1 MVQITNFMHP
11 TEVSKTSFGIV
22 NNREWIIKTREGL
35 ISKYGI
41 ESNFE
46 IRIADGMIALFGNI
60 PKVEAAH

>member
-1 MVQITNFMHP
+1 MNP

-22 NNREWIIKTREGL
+22 NNREWIVKTREGL

-60 PKVEAAH
+60 PISS